1 MEKLILVFA
10 LAGSAMYLFDKL
22 YAFIMKWKGGVD
34 VQAPQTQVAEAIRS
48 RDGKIAE
55 LQGRIRVLEVQLS
68 ATREQTPSA
77 LQQVQQEIASEPTDP
92 LAAIMRDAE
101 EKAVA
106 CLVESKRFAMAAIEA
121 TGREKSRLLA
131 EAKTMADK
139 AAEYRLV
146 ANGGL
151 PVQQDQVKAQAKAVI
166 EKAKRA
172 DEQHLSKRLKQ
183 DELARERAKFESLD
197 N

>member
-10 LAGSAMYLFDKL
+10 LLGSACYLFDKL
-22 YAFIMKWKGGVD
+22 YAFIMKRKGNVD

-68 ATREQTPSA
+68 ATREQA
-77 LQQVQQEIASEPTDP
+77 QQVQQEIASEPTDP

-121 TGREKSRLLA
+121 TGREKSHLLA
-131 EAKTMADK
+131 EAKKLADK
-139 AAEYRLV
+139 AVEYRAV
-146 ANGGL
+146 ANGSL
-151 PVQQDQVKAQAKAVI
+151 SQQQDNAKAQAKAVI

>member
-1 MEKLILVFA
+1 MEKLVLVFA
-10 LAGSAMYLFDKL
+10 LLGSACYLFGKL
-22 YAFIMKWKGGVD
+22 YAFIMKRGGNVD
-34 VQAPQTQVAEAIRS
+34 VQAQQTQVAEAIRS

-68 ATREQTPSA
+68 AAREQTPLA

-121 TGREKSRLLA
+121 TGREKSHLLA
-131 EAKTMADK
+131 EAKKLADK
-139 AAEYRLV
+139 AVEYRAV
-146 ANGGL
+146 ANGSL
-151 PVQQDQVKAQAKAVI
+151 SQQQDNAKAQAKAVI

>member
-1 MEKLILVFA
+1 MEKIILVLA
-10 LAGSAMYLFDKL
+10 LTGSVMYLFDKL
-22 YAFIMKWKGGVD
+22 TGLLWKRKGNVD
-34 VQAPQTQVAEAIRS
+34 VQAQQTQVAEAIRS

-68 ATREQTPSA
+68 AAREQAPSA
-77 LQQVQQEIASEPTDP
+77 LQQVQQEIASEPIDP

-139 AAEYRLV
+139 AAEYRAV
-146 ANGGL
+146 ANREL

-183 DELARERAKFESLD
+183 DELARERAKFELLD

>member
-1 MEKLILVFA
+1 MEKLVLVFA
-10 LAGSAMYLFDKL
+10 LAGSVMYLFDKL
-22 YAFIMKWKGGVD
+22 NVFLEKRKGVVAQG
-34 VQAPQTQVAEAIRS
+34 TQQQIADAIAS
-48 RDGKIAE
+48 RDKKIAE
-55 LQGRIRVLEVQLS
+55 LQSQIRVLEVRLS
-68 ATREQTPSA
+68 ADREHETTLSA
-77 LQQVQQEIASEPTDP
+77 QPAEQDDP
-92 LAAIMRDAE
+92 LVAIMRDAE
-101 EKAVA
+101 EKAV
-106 CLVESKRFAMAAIEA
+106 LYTVESKRFAMAAIEA

>member
-1 MEKLILVFA
+1 MEKIILVLA
-10 LAGSAMYLFDKL
+10 LTGSVMYLFDKL
-22 YAFIMKWKGGVD
+22 AALIVKRKGVVAQG
-34 VQAPQTQVAEAIRS
+34 TQQQIAEAIAS
-48 RDGKIAE
+48 RDKKIAE
-55 LQGRIRVLEVQLS
+55 LQSQIRVLEVQLS
-68 ATREQTPSA
+68 AARGHETTLSAQPAEQN
-77 LQQVQQEIASEPTDP
+77 DP

-139 AAEYRLV
+139 AAEYRAV
-146 ANGGL
+146 ANREL

-183 DELARERAKFESLD
+183 DELVRERAKFELLD

>member
-1 MEKLILVFA
+1 MEKIVLVFA
-10 LAGSAMYLFDKL
+10 LLGSACYLFDKFTAL
-22 YAFIMKWKGGVD
+22 LGKRKGVVAQG
-34 VQAPQTQVAEAIRS
+34 TQQIAEAIAS
-48 RDGKIAE
+48 QDKKIAE

-68 ATREQTPSA
+68 ARNETTLSPA
-77 LQQVQQEIASEPTDP
+77 KDDP

-101 EKAVA
+101 EKAVLYMA
-106 CLVESKRFAMAAIEA
+106 ESKRFAMAAIEA

-146 ANGGL
+146 ANHGL

-183 DELARERAKFESLD
+183 DELARERAKFERLA
-197 N
+197 